1 MQASIILAIVG
12 FSLLAIVAI
21 IDKFIVTNDKVLPSV
36 FVFYS
41 TIIALPLVLAVP
53 FISRPATSTVWLLVI
68 LAGSAYA
75 SALYAMYR
83 GFRASEVSHVG
94 PLIGATVP
102 LFTLA
107 ISFFFL
113 PETLTRLQLGAIAL
127 LVVGSF
133 IISFEKST
141 RTHAWREG
149 VVWGTIAGFLF
160 ALFFSSAKVVYSTV
174 GFVSGAVLVFGMM
187 GICGLLILF
196 LTPDVRYA
204 IEKKPSWFA
213 KLFTK
218 RPPVALMIINKTT
231 AFVAV
236 GLVQYAITIGSVTIV
251 NALTGLQYALL
262 VIFVALVSRFRPRLF
277 KETYT
282 KGEMAQEIIAVV
294 CIAVGVGLL
303 LV

>member
-1 MQASIILAIVG
+1 
-12 FSLLAIVAI
+12 
-21 IDKFIVTNDKVLPSV
+21 
-36 FVFYS
+36 
-41 TIIALPLVLAVP
+41 
-53 FISRPATSTVWLLVI
+53 
-68 LAGSAYA
+68 
-75 SALYAMYR
+75 MYR
-83 GFRASEVSHVG
+83 GFQASEVSHVG

-107 ISFFFL
+107 ISYFFL
-113 PETLTRLQLGAIAL
+113 PESLTSLQLGAVTL
-127 LVVGSF
+127 LVIGSF
-133 IISFEKST
+133 IISFEKSART
-141 RTHAWREG
+141 RAWREG

-160 ALFFSSAKVVYSTV
+160 ALFFSSAKVVYSAV

-187 GICGLLILF
+187 GVCGLLILF
-196 LTPDVRYA
+196 LMPNVRA
-204 IEKKPSWFA
+204 AVEKKPSWFS

-218 RPPVALMIINKTT
+218 RPPVALIVVNKTM

-262 VIFVALVSRFRPRLF
+262 VIFVVLVSHFRPRLF

-282 KGEMAQEIIAVV
+282 KGEMAQEIIAVA

-303 LV
+303 LI